1 MEELVGPII
10 QHRRGLRQGNPLS
23 PYLFILAIDTL
34 QQLFQLAM
42 ENGSLSALRGQH
54 AKLRLS
60 LYADDVVIFLN
71 PVKEEMETVIQI
83 MRSFGDATGLRIN
96 LEKSS
101 AASIQCQDIDL
112 DQVLS
117 AFLGQRVGF
126 PITYLGLPSVLGR
139 LRLVHIQPILDKAL
153 AKLAGWQCKLL
164 NPEGCRIGAI
174 HFDISSPEED
184 SIIWTRTATGEYSV
198 GSAYEMQ
205 FEGGL
210 LYRF

>member
-1 MEELVGPII
+1 M
-10 QHRRGLRQGNPLS
+10 H
-23 PYLFILAIDTL
+23 YL

-139 LRLVHIQPILDKAL
+139 LRLVHIQPVQDKAL

-164 NPEGCRIGAI
+164 NPEGCRV
-174 HFDISSPEED
+174 
-184 SIIWTRTATGEYSV
+184 Y
-198 GSAYEMQ
+198 
-205 FEGGL
+205 
-210 LYRF
+210 